1 VLTLIVHYQA
11 QPSKGDVIAAA
22 LAKHIPAT
30 RQEPGCVQFI
40 GYRSTQDP
48 DSFIL
53 YEQYVDEQSLEAHRQ
68 TPHFQRYVHETI
80 TPMLA
85 ERTFDRYDE
94 VMPEP

>member
-1 VLTLIVHYQA
+1 MLTLIVHYQS
-11 QPSKGDVIAAA
+11 QPSKGDVLAAA

-40 GYRSTQDP
+40 GYRSAQDP

-53 YEQYVDEQSLEAHRQ
+53 YEQYIDEESLEAHRQ
-68 TPHFQRYVHETI
+68 TPHFQRYVRDTI
-80 TPMLA
+80 MPLLA
-85 ERTFDRYDE
+85 ERTFDRYEE